1 MSAQMTLWGPPKRIS
16 SPESVDG
23 PTPSD
28 SPDGLTT
35 DPSGPAVAR
44 ANRTQWPASGAE
56 TTMNGTCGARC
67 SVSSESASL
76 QSALVSRLTAL
87 LAGRGSPLYAL
98 TWKALD
104 MPWGGACFRVRAL
117 GLRTPGIGF
126 SGLLPTPVTSEERDT
141 ARPQVLANC
150 DRGGRLARWIC
161 ARSLTARSIQEPVS
175 TDPALSRFLMG
186 YPPEWDACA
195 PMETQSSRKS
205 PPSSSVP

>member
-1 MSAQMTLWGPPKRIS
+1 MSAQMTLWGSPKRIS
-16 SPESVDG
+16 SLGSGDG

-35 DPSGPAVAR
+35 DLCGPAVVHV
-44 ANRTQWPASGAE
+44 NRSAVQAKGEGLMTSDTSGPK
-56 TTMNGTCGARC
+56 C
-67 SVSSESASL
+67 SYSSESAAL
-76 QSALVSRLTAL
+76 QSALESRLIAL

-98 TWKALD
+98 TWKVLD

-161 ARSLTARSIQEPVS
+161 ARSSTARSIQEPVS
-175 TDPALSRFLMG
+175 TDPAFSRFLMG

-195 PMETQSSRKS
+195 PMET
-205 PPSSSVP
+205 P